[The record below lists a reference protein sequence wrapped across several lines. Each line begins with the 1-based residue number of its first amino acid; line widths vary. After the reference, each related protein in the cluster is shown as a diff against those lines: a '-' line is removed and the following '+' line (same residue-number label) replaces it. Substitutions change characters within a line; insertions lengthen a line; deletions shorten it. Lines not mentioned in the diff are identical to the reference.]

1 MVFERLTKLFNA
13 GGASRPPK
21 QLEAALL
28 VLSLKSPELMKS
40 TLNYVTTGLPAEA
53 LLEFQSSVDNEVRNL
68 LGDPGAGRWPY
79 YRNDLDA
86 RVKKALDGRDGLPDC
101 YDAMFIL
108 LGDHDALT
116 AEQSVRLGRVLA
128 AAQEAPNL
136 TAADAVPDWLN
147 ALWGTSQRD
156 SPKARPRRPTAWDVS
171 RIRALMEADGR
182 DGTEIATATAQLI
195 IRSAP
200 VVSWQ
205 SLRHPAI
212 GGTLEFA
219 REHRDL
225 MIQTF
230 KDATADDKLAFLAK
244 VEADPSLDAALEGL
258 LLLAMRDTSKGVR
271 TAAGGA
277 VSKLDPQTRATLL
290 TRVIESTPAGQIE
303 SALDLLV
310 RFGDAPARAAL
321 ESLPA
326 NEKNAKKRLLIE
338 AALVRLS
345 DVSAGPET
353 DLDLPPWEPVPDAEL
368 GADFVEEALAHI
380 AGVIQ
385 KADEQLAEVPEAEQR
400 GWHARNLRD
409 RLALASRLDRR
420 WFEELRAYL
429 NGAQQ
434 APTNL
439 NAVLPSALVPTDSL
453 PLPRLVR
460 LYGLTWRLHPHAV
473 GLDLRAM
480 LDAIER
486 ADLEDAT
493 TRTDVIAVTPEE
505 FIAMLVFTWSN
516 AHDPEDVW
524 PFFVEHPQKLDQALG
539 LDSDAR
545 TYSSSY
551 DLTTAIEILKA
562 FPSLPQRYV
571 ARLTELALGTGK
583 SHRLLAQ
590 EALAN
595 RSNVGEIASRGLTD
609 SRAEVRIAAADW
621 LARLGSEE
629 AVAPLRAALAK
640 EKRETAMA
648 AMLGSLSRLGQDLA
662 DDLRKDKLAAEAAK
676 GIKAKAPAALAWFPV
691 ESLPRV
697 RWADG
702 SPVERAIVVW
712 WLRLAAKLKDPLGS
726 GLLPIYIGLL
736 DEDSQQELGEF
747 VLHAWIAHDT
757 VGPSDEEARAYAA
770 GRVDQEYDRYQHWAR
785 RDRRNEW
792 IQAQA
797 AKPKEQIFE
806 ELRRD
811 KAAEYVGSAIDTKG
825 ILALSVGAR
834 GHVVHSATTG
844 YIRNHGGRRAQVEA
858 LVTAASGND
867 DPAAIQL
874 VLQVAR
880 RFRQR
885 SVQEKAGELIEAI
898 AERRGWS
905 AEELAD
911 RTIPTAGFDDD
922 GLLHLDYGPREFLG
936 RIGRSPKGAWQIDL
950 SAPDGKQVKS
960 LPAAAKAD
968 DEELVKETKKQLTAS
983 KKELRQLVDVQ
994 SGRLFE
1000 AMCLQRSWTAAQWK
1014 ELIAGHPV
1022 LSQLITGL
1030 VWQAGASEAPAGA
1043 DALFRLTPE
1052 GELIGIDDDTFD
1064 LPDEAEVRLAHAAT
1078 VTPEAAQAWRSH
1090 LEDYEAAPLFGQF
1103 DTPVGQYPG
1112 EAVKIDS
1119 RLGWLSDSFAIRGRA
1134 TKRGYTRSQAEDG
1147 GWFSEY
1153 RREYPSAGLAAV
1165 ISFTGSYLPEEQIPA
1180 AVTTLT
1186 FEPLRSG
1193 KLRPLGEVPP
1203 ILLAESVA
1211 DYEYIGDAG
1220 IFDGDWQSKAAF

>member
-108 LGDHDALT
+108 LGDHDVLT

-128 AAQEAPNL
+128 AAQGAPNL
-136 TAADAVPDWLN
+136 TAADTVPDWLN

-156 SPKARPRRPTAWDVS
+156 SPKAPPRRPTAWDVA
-171 RIRALMEADGR
+171 RIRTLLEADGR
-182 DGTEIATATAQLI
+182 DETEIATATAQLI

-200 VVSWQ
+200 VASWQ
-205 SLRHPAI
+205 SRRHPAI

-219 REHRDL
+219 RDHRDL

-230 KDATADDKLAFLAK
+230 KDAPADDKLAFLAK

-258 LLLAMRDTSKGVR
+258 LPLAMRDTSKGVR

-277 VSKLDPQTRATLL
+277 VSKLDPQARATLL
-290 TRVIESTPAGQIE
+290 AQVVGSAPAGLIE

-310 RFGDAPARAAL
+310 RFGDAPAKATL
-321 ESLPA
+321 ESLRA
-326 NEKNAKKRLLIE
+326 SETNAKKRQLIE
-338 AALVRLS
+338 AALVRLA
-345 DVSAGPET
+345 DVSLEPEKE
-353 DLDLPPWEPVPDAEL
+353 LDLPPWEQLPDAEL
-368 GADFVEEALAHI
+368 GPDFVEEALAHV

-385 KADEQLAEVPEAEQR
+385 KVNDQLAEVPEAEQR
-400 GWHARNLRD
+400 LWHARNLRD

-420 WFEELRAYL
+420 WFEELRAHL
-429 NGAQQ
+429 NGAEGEP
-434 APTNL
+434 ANL
-439 NAVLPSALVPTDSL
+439 DAALQSGLVPTDNL

-460 LYGLTWRLHPHAV
+460 LYGLTWRLRAHTV
-473 GLDLRAM
+473 GLDLRAL

-486 ADLEDAT
+486 ANPESPAS
-493 TRTDVIAVTPEE
+493 RANAISARPEE
-505 FIAMLVFTWSN
+505 FVSMLVFTWSN
-516 AHDPEDVW
+516 THGPEDVW

-545 TYSSSY
+545 TYNSSY

-562 FPSLPQRYV
+562 FPSLPPRYV
-571 ARLTELALGTGK
+571 ARLTELALGTAK
-583 SHRLLAQ
+583 SHRILAQ

-609 SRAEVRIAAADW
+609 SRAEVRAAAADW
-621 LARLGSEE
+621 LARLGSQE
-629 AVAPLRAALAK
+629 AVVPLRAALAK

-648 AMLGSLSRLGQDLA
+648 AMLGALSRLGQDLA

-676 GIKAKAPAALAWFPV
+676 GLGTKAPAALAWFPV

-697 RWADG
+697 RWTDG
-702 SPVERAIVVW
+702 SPVERDIIVW

-747 VLHAWIAHDT
+747 VLHAWIAQDT

-770 GRVDQEYDRYQHWAR
+770 GRVDREYDHFQHWAKR
-785 RDRRNEW
+785 AHRSEW
-792 IQAQA
+792 VQAQA
-797 AKPKEQIFE
+797 AKSKEQIFE

-825 ILALSVGAR
+825 ILALSVGSR

-983 KKELRQLVDVQ
+983 KKELGQLVDVQ

-1030 VWQAGASEAPAGA
+1030 VWQVGASEAPAGP

-1052 GELIGIDDDTFD
+1052 GELIGIGDDTFD
-1064 LPDEAEVRLAHAAT
+1064 LPDDAEVRLAHAAT

-1180 AVTTLT
+1180 ALTTLT

-1220 IFDGDWQSKAAF
+1220 IFDEDWQSKAAF

>member
-86 RVKKALDGRDGLPDC
+86 RVKKALDGRDGLLDC

-128 AAQEAPNL
+128 AAQGAPNL

-834 GHVVHSATTG
+834 GACRAQRDDRLHPQPRRPPRPGRGPRHRRLRQRRPGRHPAGAPGGAAVQAALGAGEGWRADRGDRGATRLVRRGTG
-844 YIRNHGGRRAQVEA
+844 RPHHPDRRFRRRRAAPPRLRTPRVPRPDRSQPEGGVADRPLRPRREAGQVPSRGREGGRRGARQGDEEA
-858 LVTAASGND
+858 ADGLEEGTAA
-867 DPAAIQL
+867 
-874 VLQVAR
+874 AR
-880 RFRQR
+880 RRAVR
-885 SVQEKAGELIEAI
+885 PPLRGDVPPAELDRCPVEGTH
-898 AERRGWS
+898 RR
-905 AEELAD
+905 
-911 RTIPTAGFDDD
+911 P
-922 GLLHLDYGPREFLG
+922 P
-936 RIGRSPKGAWQIDL
+936 GA
-950 SAPDGKQVKS
+950 
-960 LPAAAKAD
+960 LPADHGARLAG
-968 DEELVKETKKQLTAS
+968 
-983 KKELRQLVDVQ
+983 
-994 SGRLFE
+994 GRL
-1000 AMCLQRSWTAAQWK
+1000 R
-1014 ELIAGHPV
+1014 GPGRGRRPV
-1022 LSQLITGL
+1022 
-1030 VWQAGASEAPAGA
+1030 P
-1043 DALFRLTPE
+1043 
-1052 GELIGIDDDTFD
+1052 
-1064 LPDEAEVRLAHAAT
+1064 AHA
-1078 VTPEAAQAWRSH
+1078 
-1090 LEDYEAAPLFGQF
+1090 
-1103 DTPVGQYPG
+1103 
-1112 EAVKIDS
+1112 
-1119 RLGWLSDSFAIRGRA
+1119 GR
-1134 TKRGYTRSQAEDG
+1134 RVDRH
-1147 GWFSEY
+1147 
-1153 RREYPSAGLAAV
+1153 RRRH
-1165 ISFTGSYLPEEQIPA
+1165 
-1180 AVTTLT
+1180 
-1186 FEPLRSG
+1186 LRSA
-1193 KLRPLGEVPP
+1193 R
-1203 ILLAESVA
+1203 
-1211 DYEYIGDAG
+1211 
-1220 IFDGDWQSKAAF
+1220 